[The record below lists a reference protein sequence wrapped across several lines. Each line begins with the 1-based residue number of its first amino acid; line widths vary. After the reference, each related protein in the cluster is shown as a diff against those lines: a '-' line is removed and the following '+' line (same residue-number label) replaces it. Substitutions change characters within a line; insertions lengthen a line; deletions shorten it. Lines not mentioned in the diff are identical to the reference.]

1 MPKQVMLYNQHI
13 AVEKGTEIDGPA
25 SEKEGAPVVRE
36 MFTIILT
43 DKSYGDQI
51 RISFT
56 KDVRDDI
63 VKQLTGGIVLSGGI

>member
-1 MPKQVMLYNQHI
+1 VILYNQHI
-13 AVEKGTEIDGPA
+13 AIEKGTEIDGPA
-25 SEKEGAPVVRE
+25 SDQAGAPVVRE

-51 RISFT
+51 RISIT
-56 KDVRDDI
+56 KETRDDI